1 MSAASSETTALP
13 AHRQAFA
20 APPATPAAGCPLSFR
35 DDRAIDHHRLAADGL
50 RVVARD
56 EASIGLIF
64 QISFTVI
71 LATRKLSLKKAAAI
85 TNFALRAGNVGI

>member
-1 MSAASSETTALP
+1 LLFPSPRIGE
-13 AHRQAFA
+13 A
-20 APPATPAAGCPLSFR
+20 APKERVRTVSRALKFPPLLPL
-35 DDRAIDHHRLAADGL
+35 RLAADEF

-64 QISFTVI
+64 QLSFTVI